1 MWRCCN
7 RNNPGRCLMT
17 EDLLTRNVN
26 YTFTSEENSR
36 APLAVWNAAC
46 CIFTTLKISKLYF
59 WNIPKKRDWDGFI
72 CVWGNNKLFSEC
84 ALANAWDESNK
95 VKRRLATVRRLS
107 PCGYYITG
115 SWSVV
120 TGFRM
125 TYVRLQCRLILW
137 DCFFFLLF
145 FFDYWTA
152 YVLVVG
158 QPMHACVLLNMTLSY
173 IKTFL
178 TVSAAAAGLIIGPGH
193 ILKTVLINCEE
204 EQEQACGSS
213 VLLVWRGMLNFEAQ
227 STSDQR
233 SIAEFS

>member
-72 CVWGNNKLFSEC
+72 CVRGNNKLFSEC

-137 DCFFFLLF
+137 DCFFFFVVFFLLL
-145 FFDYWTA
+145 DGLRA
-152 YVLVVG
+152 G
-158 QPMHACVLLNMTLSY
+158 CRSAHARMCVTEY
-173 IKTFL
+173 DTFL
-178 TVSAAAAGLIIGPGH
+178 YKDIPHRVSCSSGPH
-193 ILKTVLINCEE
+193 YRPRSHPENCLDKLWRRTRTSLWVISALSLKGN
-204 EQEQACGSS
+204 
-213 VLLVWRGMLNFEAQ
+213 
-227 STSDQR
+227 
-233 SIAEFS
+233 AEFWGSVYFWSAFNLRV